1 MYIQPITQQMGF
13 NGKLVIEKDSKSKI
27 NEVIALNKLDSKFDE
42 IASIMK
48 DKPYDLFMFKNKQNP
63 DFYNIAA
70 NKSLKKAKAVKEYT
84 VKIQSSIMAA
94 SIVDAAK
101 DAIEMFENYI
111 SKIALKK

>member
-27 NEVIALNKLDSKFDE
+27 NEIIALNKLD
-42 IASIMK
+42 ASIMK

>member
-1 MYIQPITQQMGF
+1 MYIQPITQQTGF
-13 NGKLVIEKDSKSKI
+13 KGKLIIEQGTKSKI
-27 NEVIALNKLDSKFDE
+27 NKIIALNKLDSKFEE

-48 DKPYDLFMFKNKQNP
+48 DKPYDLFMFKNEQNP

-101 DAIEMFENYI
+101 DAIEMYENYI